1 MVRVGGL
8 NPSGSERRVS
18 GLAILDLDNKMFIY
32 VGKLYKDSEIIRTIL
47 AYKPQVLAI
56 DSPLGFATGFREV
69 DLLMKKMGYP
79 VLPPGWKSM
88 RMLIERSLRLKNI
101 IEKYNIYVIE
111 THPRSALKS
120 SGCSDIEELL
130 EKERI
135 ILNINTKS
143 LSRDE
148 FDAMIAAIVAKHYVE
163 DNVFRV
169 EARDG
174 IIHLLPKICE

>member
-8 NPSGSERRVS
+8 DPSGSERRIS
-18 GLAILDLDNKMFIY
+18 GLAVLDLNNKMFIY

-79 VLPPGWKSM
+79 VLPPGWRSM

-120 SGCSDIEELL
+120 SGCSSIEELL
-130 EKERI
+130 EREKI
-135 ILNINTKS
+135 TLNMNIWS
-143 LSRDE
+143 LSKDE
-148 FDAMIAAIVAKHYVE
+148 LDAVIAAIVAKHYVE
-163 DNVFRV
+163 GDAFRV

-174 IIHLLPKICE
+174 IIYLLPRICG